1 MRPGHVGRKIGRSSI
16 TTQILRARTT
26 ASAWVWIAA
35 VAIPLMLI
43 APALW
48 NGYPLLQ
55 YDTGGYLARWYEGYL
70 VPSRS
75 TVFGLYLHFGENSQ
89 FWINLGIQALAT
101 LWILQLTLRVF
112 GMARPLRLIAVS
124 VVLILTTALPWL
136 ASMLLTDIFAGL
148 SVLSLFILVLHGDKT
163 SAIEKCLLF
172 AFTAFAAATHSA
184 TLAVLLGLCC
194 AGWIMRPL
202 LSNRISVSGLVQGS
216 LTLIAGAAM
225 LLSANFALSG
235 QFAWT
240 PGGYGVAFGRMM
252 QDGIVA
258 RYLKDHCPEQR
269 LKLCPYR
276 NELPP
281 TADDFL
287 WGHSMFDKLGRF
299 QGLNDEMEFIVRR
312 SLVEH
317 PLWQAEAA
325 LVATAQQLAEVAT
338 GEGTQKWIPHT
349 TGIIERYLPAQV
361 TLMRAAHQQRGD
373 IDFTVINR
381 IHVPVALVSMLLVI
395 AIFAT
400 AIRRRRL
407 DDLALLA
414 AIVSLALLGNAFVC
428 GVISGPH
435 DRYGARMVWIAT
447 FVVLIAA
454 IRHFAD
460 DDKPRGHSFSP

>member
-1 MRPGHVGRKIGRSSI
+1 MRPGHVGRKIGRGSI
-16 TTQILRARTT
+16 TTQILRARST
-26 ASAWVWIAA
+26 ASGWVWIAA

-75 TVFGLYLHFGENSQ
+75 TVFGLYLHFGEDSH
-89 FWINLGIQALAT
+89 FWINLGVQALAT

-112 GMARPLRLIAVS
+112 GMARPLRLMAVS
-124 VVLILTTALPWL
+124 VILILTTALPWL

-148 SVLSLFILVLHGDKT
+148 SVLSLFILVLHGDRT
-163 SAIEKCLLF
+163 STVEKCLLF

-194 AGWIMRPL
+194 SGWIARPWL
-202 LSNRISVSGLVQGS
+202 GDRIAVSGLLQGS
-216 LTLIAGAAM
+216 LTVIAGALM

-258 RYLKDHCPEQR
+258 RYLNAHCPEQR

-276 NELPP
+276 NEFPP

-287 WGHSMFDKLGRF
+287 WGRSVFNELGRF

-312 SLVEH
+312 SLAEY
-317 PLWQAEAA
+317 PLRQAEAA
-325 LVATAQQLAEVAT
+325 VVATAQQLADVAT
-338 GEGTQKWIPHT
+338 GEGTQRWIPHT

-361 TLMRAAHQQRGD
+361 APMHAAHQYRGD
-373 IDFTVINR
+373 IDFTVMNR
-381 IHVPVALVSMLLVI
+381 IHVPAALLSMLLVT
-395 AIFAT
+395 AIFAS
-400 AIRRRRL
+400 ALRRRRI
-407 DDLALLA
+407 DDLSLLA
-414 AIVSLALLGNAFVC
+414 ATVSLALLGNAFVC

-447 FVVLIAA
+447 LVALIAA

-460 DDKPRGHSFSP
+460 DDTPRGNSFSP